1 MIVKAYIRVAEGG
14 NGKPRIIATTRSSAE
29 PIKTQFGA
37 ALPTV
42 AFAIEFD
49 VPDALFEQAEQVVA
63 TVTIPEEAARPIVAT
78 VVQNEIDSRPG
89 GGGL

>member
-14 NGKPRIIATTRSSAE
+14 NGKPRILATTRYSPE
-29 PIKTQFGA
+29 PIKTQFGH

-49 VPDALFEQAEQVVA
+49 VPDALFEQAEEIIA
-63 TVTIPEEAARPIVAT
+63 TVSIPEEAARPIVAT
-78 VVQNEIDSRPG
+78 VEMAEPAA
-89 GGGL
+89 